1 MNLNGFPDRPPIP
14 AVPYP
19 GDYYTAMFT
28 AYAAMAALY
37 RRTITG
43 KGEVIDSAQF
53 EVLISVQGPQLG
65 TYLNTGVL
73 PVREG
78 NHSPATAG
86 YGAYVCKDGKAIY
99 TLMAGVGVV
108 RNAMKLFG
116 LEFDDEIPVGSAA
129 VPLNTPGGDKFE
141 AAIQKF
147 CDEHTALE
155 VEDAF
160 ACRRRALQPYL
171 RLQRRR

>member
-1 MNLNGFPDRPPIP
+1 
-14 AVPYP
+14 
-19 GDYYTAMFT
+19 MFT

-141 AAIQKF
+141 AAF
-147 CDEHTALE
+147 RSSATSTPLSRSRTPSL
-155 VEDAF
+155 
-160 ACRRRALQPYL
+160 RRRALQPYL